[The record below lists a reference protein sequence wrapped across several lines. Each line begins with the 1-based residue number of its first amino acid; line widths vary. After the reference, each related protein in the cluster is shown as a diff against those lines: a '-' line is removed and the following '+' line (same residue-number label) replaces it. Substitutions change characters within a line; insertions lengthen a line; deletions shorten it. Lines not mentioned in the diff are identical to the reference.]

1 MENLVP
7 LRNPFST
14 TELGI
19 IIGQCSSGRKVG
31 EATQNSV
38 QKYSGES
45 GPQFHVNLW
54 YCDEGQ

>member
-45 GPQFHVNLW
+45 GPQFHVNL
-54 YCDEGQ
+54 